1 MAFDLKKLL
10 VSLAV
15 AVVVFCLLFFVVK
28 ALVSVVVLDVVLSLA
43 DGAAVYLF
51 VAWWEIKKLY
61 DEAKA
66 ALGK

>member
-1 MAFDLKKLL
+1 MAFDLKKFL

-15 AVVVFCLLFFVVK
+15 AAVVFFLLFFVVK
-28 ALVSVVVLDVVLSLA
+28 ALVSVVVLDIILSLA
-43 DGAAVYLF
+43 AGAAVYLF

-61 DEAKA
+61 EDAKA